1 MGFKDEVSK
10 VIKENEGLV
19 LNLYKCPA
27 GKTTIGYGH
36 NIQDRGISRECAE
49 FIFQEDLNGAI
60 DSCRVIFGDD
70 FFNSLSDCRKIALVD
85 MMFNLGVN
93 KFLTFKKFIKAVK
106 KRDFEEA
113 VREIIDSKAYKQ
125 CTNRYSKI
133 VINLGF

>member
-1 MGFKDEVSK
+1 MGFKDEASK
-10 VIKENEGLV
+10 TIKENEGLV

-49 FIFQEDLNGAI
+49 FIFQEDLNNAI

-70 FFNSLSDCRKIALVD
+70 FFNSLSDCRKIAIVD

-93 KFLTFKKFIKAVK
+93 KFLTFKKFIKAIK